1 MEAETQKLDIL
12 AIAAHPDDVEL
23 SCAGTL
29 MVHVQMG
36 HRVGIVDLTAG
47 ELGTRGTPEIRAA
60 EARKAT
66 EIMGIEVR
74 ENAGL
79 PDGFFQNEREHQL
92 RLIPF
97 IRYFQP
103 DIVLTNAER
112 DRHPDHG
119 RAAQLVEDS
128 CFLSGL
134 RKIETHWKGRPQ
146 QAWRPKHVWHFIQD
160 EDLEPDF
167 IVDISAVMD
176 KKIEAIKAFHSQF
189 LASPDD
195 PLQTYISTPAFFEH
209 IVQRAQMWGYRIG
222 VQYGEGFTSRKP
234 LGVGHLKAFV

>member
-1 MEAETQKLDIL
+1 MQAATHKLDIL

-36 HRVGIVDLTAG
+36 HRVGILDLTAG

-66 EIMGIEVR
+66 EIMGVEIR
-74 ENAGL
+74 ENASL
-79 PDGFFQNEREHQL
+79 PDGFFRNDQEHQL

-103 DIVLTNAER
+103 DIVLTNAEH

-119 RAAQLVEDS
+119 RAAELVETS

-134 RKIETHWKGRPQ
+134 IKIETHWKGQPQ
-146 QAWRPKHVWHFIQD
+146 QPWRPRHIWHFIQD

-167 IVDISAVMD
+167 IVDISPVMD
-176 KKIEAIKAFHSQF
+176 KKLEAIKAFRSQF
-189 LASPDD
+189 LANPDD

-209 IVQRAQMWGYRIG
+209 IVHLAQMWGYRIG
-222 VQYGEGFTSRKP
+222 TQYGEGFTSRKK
-234 LGVGHLKAFV
+234 LGVSHLHVFV

>member
-1 MEAETQKLDIL
+1 MQATTDKLDIL

-36 HRVGIVDLTAG
+36 HRVGILDLTAG
-47 ELGTRGTPEIRAA
+47 ELGTRGTPELRAA
-60 EARKAT
+60 EAKKAT
-66 EIMGIEVR
+66 EIMGITVR

-79 PDGFFQNEREHQL
+79 PDGFFLNEREHQL
-92 RLIPF
+92 RIIPF

-119 RAAQLVEDS
+119 RAAELVETS

-134 RKIETHWKGRPQ
+134 RKIETHWKGHPQ
-146 QAWRPKHVWHFIQD
+146 QAWRPRHIWHFIQD
-160 EDLEPDF
+160 EYLDPDF
-167 IVDISAVMD
+167 IVDISAVME
-176 KKIEAIKAFHSQF
+176 KKLEAIKAFSSQF
-189 LASPDD
+189 LAD
-195 PLQTYISTPAFFEH
+195 PKEEIQTYISTPEFFEQL
-209 IVQRAQMWGYRIG
+209 IYRAKMLGRMIG
-222 VQYGEGFTSRKP
+222 TAYGEGFTSRKK
-234 LGVGHLKAFV
+234 LGVSHIKLFL

>member
-1 MEAETQKLDIL
+1 MQAETHKLDIL

-23 SCAGTL
+23 SCAGAL
-29 MVHVQMG
+29 IIHVQMG
-36 HRVGIVDLTAG
+36 HRVGILDLTAG
-47 ELGTRGTPEIRAA
+47 ELGTRGTPETRAQ
-60 EARKAT
+60 EAKKAT
-66 EIMGIEVR
+66 EIMGIDIR

-92 RLIPF
+92 RIIPY

-119 RAAQLVEDS
+119 RAAELVETA

-134 RKIETHWKGRPQ
+134 RKIETHWKGHPQ
-146 QAWRPKHVWHFIQD
+146 QAWRPKHIWHFIQD

-167 IVDISAVMD
+167 IVDISTVMER
-176 KKIEAIKAFHSQF
+176 KLEAIRAFASQF
-189 LASPDD
+189 LADPKD

-209 IVQRAQMWGYRIG
+209 IIQRASMWGYRIG
-222 VQYGEGFTSRKP
+222 TQYGEGFTSRKK
-234 LGVGHLKAFV
+234 LGVSHLKQFL